1 MKNDFRI
8 VPAGDS
14 AVIVEFEKR
23 IDPLVNAR
31 AIGLAASID
40 AATLGGIRDVVPTYR
55 SVAVYFDPLRT
66 DFARLRERLER
77 EAARPAPESVQALAP
92 VRIPVC
98 YGGAFGPDLREV
110 AEFAGLAES
119 EVIALHSGAL
129 YRVFM
134 LGFLPGFAYMGSVD
148 ARIALPRRSRP
159 RVRAPRGSVGIA
171 GVQTGIY
178 PSDTPGGWQL
188 IGRTPLLP
196 FDLSRP
202 EPFLL
207 KAGDAVQF
215 YPIERYQYDGER
227 AASPDAAPVG
237 GSMDVP
243 SVRAPDPPPVRRPG
257 PPGAGGSTATI
268 HIVRPGMLTT
278 IQDRGRWGLQARGVP
293 VAGPMDPCS
302 HRLANALVGNDPD
315 AATLEV
321 TLLGP
326 EVEFEDERVVA
337 VAGAEF
343 ALFVDGR
350 SMPVNAA
357 FVVSAGS
364 CLRFGA
370 RSRGARAYVAIGGGI
385 TVAPTLG
392 SRATHLTSRTGGCDG
407 RILAAGD
414 RLPIGDRR
422 RAHEKVTANSRLAVV
437 PMPAG
442 HARVRVLPG
451 PQREYF
457 ADDALETLQSARYG
471 IGSASDRMGFRL
483 EGPVLR
489 HVGSADIISDATP
502 LGVLQVPASGQPIL
516 LMADR
521 QTTGGYPVLA
531 IVITADISVAGQ
543 LGPGDA
549 ISFEVCTERE
559 ALAALIAQERALM
572 AVEALSGLGDHG

>member
-1 MKNDFRI
+1 MENDFRI
-8 VPAGDS
+8 MPAGDS

-31 AIGLAASID
+31 AIRLAASIH
-40 AATLGGIRDVVPTYR
+40 AAPLGGVRDVVPTYR

-77 EAARPAPESVQALAP
+77 EAAQPAPGSVQALAP

-110 AEFAGLAES
+110 AEFAGVAES
-119 EVIALHSGAL
+119 EVIALHAGAL

-148 ARIALPRRSRP
+148 ARIALPRRSKP
-159 RVRAPRGSVGIA
+159 RVRVPRGSVGIA

-178 PSDTPGGWQL
+178 PADTPGGWQL
-188 IGRTPLLP
+188 IGRTPLMP

-215 YPIERYQYDGER
+215 YPIERYEYDGER
-227 AASPDAAPVG
+227 AASPDAVPVG
-237 GSMDVP
+237 GSTDAP
-243 SVRAPDPPPVRRPG
+243 SVRRSG
-257 PPGAGGSTATI
+257 PPGPGGSTPSI

-302 HRLANALVGNDPD
+302 HRLANALVGNDRD

-326 EVEFEDERVVA
+326 EVEFEDERAVA

-343 ALFVDGR
+343 ALSVDGR
-350 SMPVNAA
+350 SMPINAA

-370 RSRGARAYVAIGGGI
+370 RSRGARAYVAIEGGI
-385 TVAPTLG
+385 MVAPTLG

-407 RILAAGD
+407 RALAAGD
-414 RLPIGDRR
+414 RLPLGDRR
-422 RAHEKVTANSRLAVV
+422 RAHEKVTANSRVAVV

-451 PQREYF
+451 PQCEYF

-471 IGSASDRMGFRL
+471 IGNASDRMGFRL
-483 EGPVLR
+483 EGTVLR

-521 QTTGGYPVLA
+521 QTTGGYPILA

-572 AVEALSGLGDHG
+572 AVEALSGSGDHE